1 PAPLD
6 ATDKRGHTVSV
17 RLNEAEL
24 ARLDS
29 QRDAVQ
35 MQPRKLGLVE
45 AHRNGM
51 PALVRGVER
60 RRPTAAA
67 LGFVSV

>member
-1 PAPLD
+1 MNTDESKRRRRGPAPLD

-17 RLNEAEL
+17 RLNDAEL

-35 MQPRKLGLVE
+35 MQR
-45 AHRNGM
+45 
-51 PALVRGVER
+51 
-60 RRPTAAA
+60 
-67 LGFVSV
+67 

>member
-1 PAPLD
+1 MHLHCITLRIKPRKLGIVEAHRNGMPALVRGPAPLD

-17 RLNEAEL
+17 RLNDAEL

-35 MQPRKLGLVE
+35 
-45 AHRNGM
+45 
-51 PALVRGVER
+51 
-60 RRPTAAA
+60 
-67 LGFVSV
+67 